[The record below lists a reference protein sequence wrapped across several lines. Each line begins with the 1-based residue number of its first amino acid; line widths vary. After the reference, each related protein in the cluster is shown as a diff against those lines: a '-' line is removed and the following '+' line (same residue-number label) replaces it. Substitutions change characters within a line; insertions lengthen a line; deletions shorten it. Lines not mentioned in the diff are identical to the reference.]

1 MNKKAA
7 EALGELVE
15 VIAQL
20 RGPNGCPWD
29 KAQTHRT
36 LIPYLLEEAYEL
48 ASALNDGD
56 SQAIKEELGDVLLQV
71 LLHAQIEAEEG
82 RFDIADVAQVLKEK
96 LIRRHPHV
104 FGAEHAESPEEVRAQ
119 WEELKRE
126 EGRKPRKE
134 KEDRTKP
141 ALIRAS
147 KYVEIREA
155 QGNPL
160 PTGRFVRFPKGDPEK
175 AVVDVLLEVVAEA
188 RKLGVDP
195 ELALHRFLEGESH
208 G

>member
-1 MNKKAA
+1 MNPRVAQ
-7 EALGELVE
+7 ALAELVE
-15 VIAQL
+15 VVARL
-20 RGPNGCPWD
+20 RAPDGCPWD

-48 ASALNDGD
+48 ASALEDGD
-56 SQAIKEELGDVLLQV
+56 PQAIKEELGDLFLQV

-82 RFDIADVAQVLKEK
+82 RFDIADVAQILKEK

-104 FGAEHAESPEEVRAQ
+104 FGTERAESPEEVRAQ

-126 EGRKPRKE
+126 EGQKPRKE
-134 KEDRTKP
+134 KEDLMKP

-160 PTGRFVRFPKGDPEK
+160 PTGRFVRLPEEDQEK
-175 AVVDVLLEVVAEA
+175 AVVEALLEVVAEA

-195 ELALHRFLEGESH
+195 ELALHRFLEGKNN

>member
-20 RGPNGCPWD
+20 RGPKGCPWD

-56 SQAIKEELGDVLLQV
+56 PQAIKEELGDLLLQV

-82 RFDIADVAQVLKEK
+82 RFDIADVARLLKEK

-104 FGAEHAESPEEVRAQ
+104 FGAERAESPEEVRAQ
-119 WEELKRE
+119 WEELKRG
-126 EGRKPRKE
+126 EGQKPGKE
-134 KEDRTKP
+134 KEDLMKP

-155 QGNPL
+155 QGRPL
-160 PTGRFVRFPKGDPEK
+160 PTGRFVRFPKKDPEK
-175 AVVDVLLEVVAEA
+175 AVVEVLLEVVAEA

-195 ELALHRFLEGESH
+195 ELALHRFIEGEND

>member
-1 MNKKAA
+1 MNPRVAQ
-7 EALGELVE
+7 ALAELVE
-15 VIAQL
+15 VVARL
-20 RGPNGCPWD
+20 RAPDGCPWD

-48 ASALNDGD
+48 ASALEDGD
-56 SQAIKEELGDVLLQV
+56 PQAIKEELGDLLLQV

-82 RFDIADVAQVLKEK
+82 RFDIADVAQILKEK

-104 FGAEHAESPEEVRAQ
+104 FGTERAESPEEVRAQ

-126 EGRKPRKE
+126 EGQKPRKE
-134 KEDRTKP
+134 KEDLMKP

-160 PTGRFVRFPKGDPEK
+160 PTGRFVRLPEEDQEK
-175 AVVDVLLEVVAEA
+175 AVVEALLEVVAEA

-195 ELALHRFLEGESH
+195 ELALHRFLEGKNN

>member
-20 RGPNGCPWD
+20 RGPKGCPWD

-48 ASALNDGD
+48 ASALNDED
-56 SQAIKEELGDVLLQV
+56 PQAIKEELGDLLLQV

-82 RFDIADVAQVLKEK
+82 RSDIADVAQVLKEK

-104 FGAEHAESPEEVRAQ
+104 FGTERAESPEEVRAQ

-126 EGRKPRKE
+126 EGRKPPKA

-160 PTGRFVRFPKGDPEK
+160 PIERFVRLSKEDPEK
-175 AVVDVLLEVVAEA
+175 AVVEALLEVVAVA

-195 ELALHRFLEGESH
+195 ELALHRFLEGENE